1 VLAAAK
7 GENNP
12 ELRRSAIHQ
21 LGAMGARS
29 ELKQLYGSTSSAD
42 DKEAILQAF
51 GVSGDSGELIRVATT
66 ESNSRV
72 RELAIRNLGPF
83 GGDQAGPALVQ
94 IYTNEKDPH
103 LRRTAIQ
110 SMFVRGDATD
120 LIALARKETNP
131 EMKRQLVEQLSLM
144 PSKEARDYMLEILNK

>member
-1 VLAAAK
+1 
-7 GENNP
+7 
-12 ELRRSAIHQ
+12 
-21 LGAMGARS
+21 
-29 ELKQLYGSTSSAD
+29 
-42 DKEAILQAF
+42 
-51 GVSGDSGELIRVATT
+51 
-66 ESNSRV
+66 
-72 RELAIRNLGPF
+72 
-83 GGDQAGPALVQ
+83 LVQ